1 MLESVRKP
9 LDRQCLFL
17 GRVISSMTALG
28 TISVNVY
35 ERKIRKLPRQIVMQV
50 RLRMLPNNELSS
62 NMDKIKNELSST
74 CPLISYQ
81 LFVEDK
87 FVYADFKFIVC

>member
-17 GRVISSMTALG
+17 GRVIKSMTALG

-35 ERKIRKLPRQIVMQV
+35 ERKLCKLPRQVVMQV
-50 RLRMLPNNELSS
+50 RLRMLPNENISSDMDRIRKELSA
-62 NMDKIKNELSST
+62 T
-74 CPLISYQ
+74 CPLISFQ
-81 LFVEDK
+81 LFVEKK

>member
-35 ERKIRKLPRQIVMQV
+35 DRNLRWLPRQVVMQV
-50 RLRMLPNNELSS
+50 RLRMLPNDDISS
-62 NMDKIKNELSST
+62 NMDKIKYELSAT

-87 FVYADFKFIVC
+87 FFYADFKFIVC